1 MIEYKNELD
10 MKKTIIGCLIL
21 LLTSMLSSCE
31 VMSAFAQG
39 MAMPMYGG
47 YNPSAYTG
55 GQTGTMSSSSS
66 TKECGRCHGS
76 GKCQNCGGSG
86 KVYDYGSA
94 SVSSKSKYT
103 HNCGVCSGRGR
114 CGACNGKGYI

>member
-1 MIEYKNELD
+1 
-10 MKKTIIGCLIL
+10 MKKTIIGCLIFL
-21 LLTSMLSSCE
+21 LNLTLSSCE

-39 MAMPMYGG
+39 MVMPMYGG
-47 YNPSAYTG
+47 YAPSAYTG
-55 GQTGTMSSSSS
+55 GQTGTVSSSSS

-76 GKCQNCGGSG
+76 GRCQNCGGSG
-86 KVYDYGSA
+86 KVYDYCSA

-103 HNCGVCSGRGR
+103 SGRGR